1 MFKFIHAADIHL
13 DSAREGVHRE
23 MNSPAME
30 IQHAPRRAFQ
40 NLVRLAIEE
49 RVAFVLIAGDLY
61 DGNWPDFHTGLFFLE
76 QAAKLNDAGIR
87 IFLIAGNHDAANHM
101 TRTLMLPAG
110 DRVKMFDARSPETLV
125 LDDLRVALHGQSFL
139 NRAVIS
145 DLAQGFPAA
154 MSGWFNIGLLHT
166 CATYAGGEHDRYAP
180 CSVETLLS
188 KRYDYWALGHIHKR
202 QDLRRSE
209 DEPPIMFPGN
219 LQGRTVRETGAKGCV
234 LVTVDDDHGVDV
246 QFRAVDVLRWE
257 VCRVDVQMAKQPDDV
272 VQNVAQS
279 LAGLIDA
286 SDNRPLAVRIEL
298 EGACP
303 AHRQL
308 VAEPNRWSAE
318 IQAAALHLGS
328 DRLWIERVVRKTSM
342 PSSKGPAADIEGP
355 VGELCEF
362 IAEMQSDKQSLEMLS
377 ETLRPLLSRL
387 PAELTEGP
395 TSLGLDSEERLR
407 ELLDDARQLLIQR
420 IHVAGESA

>member
-1 MFKFIHAADIHL
+1 
-13 DSAREGVHRE
+13 
-23 MNSPAME
+23 
-30 IQHAPRRAFQ
+30 
-40 NLVRLAIEE
+40 
-49 RVAFVLIAGDLY
+49 
-61 DGNWPDFHTGLFFLE
+61 
-76 QAAKLNDAGIR
+76 
-87 IFLIAGNHDAANHM
+87 
-101 TRTLMLPAG
+101 
-110 DRVKMFDARSPETLV
+110 
-125 LDDLRVALHGQSFL
+125 
-139 NRAVIS
+139 
-145 DLAQGFPAA
+145 
-154 MSGWFNIGLLHT
+154 
-166 CATYAGGEHDRYAP
+166 
-180 CSVETLLS
+180 
-188 KRYDYWALGHIHKR
+188 
-202 QDLRRSE
+202 
-209 DEPPIMFPGN
+209 MFPGN
-219 LQGRTVRETGAKGCV
+219 LQGRTVRETGPKGCV

-257 VCRVDVQMAKQPDDV
+257 VCRVDVRKAKQPDDV
-272 VQNVAQS
+272 VQNVGQS

-342 PSSKGPAADIEGP
+342 PSSKDSLADIEGP

-362 IAEMQSDKQSLEMLS
+362 IAEMQSEKQSLEMLS
-377 ETLRPLLSRL
+377 EALRPLLSKL

-395 TSLGLDSEERLR
+395 SSLGLDSEECLR

-420 IHVAGESA
+420 IHVAGETA